1 MNAWMRY
8 TSAMCMLVL
17 CALTCKA
24 EVVPINHDF
33 NAMRSGGSPTLT
45 WPNGYKEGV
54 TPLVTYTCL
63 GNATFA
69 SNGGLICIS
78 LPNIGDYVT
87 ISPAIDYLK
96 AVRVT
101 CNHNYD
107 NHLKLYYSSDG
118 STWTPLTTDA
128 LTFTMSIE
136 RPLPVRGD
144 YYLKIEAIKKS
155 VYIRSITYYTEPCNC
170 FELEEEE

>member
-1 MNAWMRY
+1 MMRVRDY
-8 TSAMCMLVL
+8 MLVL
-17 CALTCKA
+17 CLLALHALTGRA
-24 EVVPINHDF
+24 EVISITHSFHDMTT
-33 NAMRSGGSPTLT
+33 APVTLT

-54 TPLVTYTCL
+54 TPLVTYTCSE
-63 GNATFA
+63 NATFTL
-69 SNGGLICIS
+69 NGGLICIS

-118 STWTPLTTDA
+118 SIWTPLTTDA
-128 LTFTMSIE
+128 LTFTLSIE

-170 FELEEEE
+170 FEYVSE